1 MTVQTIYAHFAET
14 IAAMNPSKVLEIRAP
29 QAASQRLESLIENKN
44 EQGLSAAEKDEL
56 NHFLVLE
63 RLIRLAKA
71 HARLQLV
78 GL

>member
-1 MTVQTIYAHFAET
+1 MTVQTIYVHFAET